1 MRGLDNLFFIGA
13 KYIHMNIMRKVNLIC
28 ALGFSILSL
37 FANAQTANFVA
48 GPKIKGLRDIDDVKL
63 SENNLT
69 VLGHKSNK
77 VSTWKLSPVSLVPG
91 ANANAI
97 ASSSSADK
105 GNKNIANAKEYFLFN
120 TLSLKDKDLVLY
132 TKKQSKDK
140 TIQLFYQFVDNDGK
154 QLNGPTKLASHK
166 TAKLSGLAS
175 LFGVASGPANM
186 GYTIKTNQKKDLV
199 FLANQGPDVKNGKKY
214 QPAPVTLS
222 LFDSEMNEKN
232 SLELDLGISNY
243 GSSAV
248 LSNAGFVYNLVT
260 VELDRKEAKEKRR
273 NGEASWYYKI
283 VGVNLNDPNAKPFE
297 HDLVF
302 KNRGIL
308 NASLDI
314 SANGD
319 LICAGTYS
327 ELTSRGGVDDFDGIF
342 YCKLDPLTG
351 EVINDNIKK
360 LDRDIVAELT
370 SKRNAKRNEGVSNQ
384 FKIKGLVA
392 LPDGTSDLLLEEEY
406 VIVVVTSNGKTTTT
420 TYHYYAMSILV
431 ANIASNGEI
440 NWVKRIP
447 KFQHTQNDNGIFN
460 SFTYKSTNEGLKIVF
475 TDNKQNYEKET
486 GMFKKGRKDLTSSKE
501 GKTIV
506 LALVKPNGEIVQKKV
521 AETQKH
527 QVYTRTGIWNDNG
540 SELYLQ
546 ATPRI
551 EFWKCLVGC
560 LLPPYGFY
568 LWLKKADPDMCL
580 TRVEFE

>member
-1 MRGLDNLFFIGA
+1 MI
-13 KYIHMNIMRKVNLIC
+13 KMRKSSLIM
-28 ALGFSILSL
+28 AIGFSLLATLSQ
-37 FANAQTANFVA
+37 AQTANFVA
-48 GPKIKGLRDIDDVKL
+48 GPKIKGLSKIDDVKL
-63 SENNLT
+63 NDNRLT

-77 VSTWKLSPVSLVPG
+77 VSTWGLSPVSLVPNG
-91 ANANAI
+91 NANAI
-97 ASSSSADK
+97 ASNSSADK
-105 GNKNIANAKEYFLFN
+105 GNKNIANAKELFLFN
-120 TLSLKDKDLVLY
+120 TVSLKDKDLVLY

-140 TIQLFYQFVDNDGK
+140 TVQLYYQFVGSDGK
-154 QLNGPTKLASHK
+154 QLGGPTKMASHK
-166 TAKLSGLAS
+166 TAKMSGLAS
-175 LFGVASGPANM
+175 LFGVQSGPANM
-186 GYTIKTNQKKDLV
+186 GYTITASQNKELI
-199 FLANQGPDVKNGKKY
+199 FMANQGPDVKNGKKY
-214 QPAPVTLS
+214 EPAPVSLTLY
-222 LFDSEMNEKN
+222 DANMNEKN
-232 SLELDLGISNY
+232 SVELDLGISNY

-260 VELDRKEAKEKRR
+260 VTFDRKESKEKRK

-283 VGVNLNDPNAKPFE
+283 VGINLNDPNAKPFE

-308 NASLDI
+308 NASLSI
-314 SANGD
+314 TSNGD

-327 ELTSRGGVDDFDGIF
+327 ELTNRGNVDDFDGIF

-370 SKRNAKRNEGVSNQ
+370 SKRNAKRDEGVSTQ

-431 ANIASNGEI
+431 ANIATNGEI

-460 SFTYKSTNEGLKIVF
+460 SFTYKSTPEGLKIVF

-506 LALVKPNGEIVQKKV
+506 LALVKPNGDIIQKKV

-527 QVYTRTGIWNDNG
+527 QVYTRTGIWNESG

-546 ATPRI
+546 ATPRL
-551 EFWKCLVGC
+551 EGWKCLLGV
-560 LLPPYGFY
+560 LFFPYGCY
-568 LWLKKADPDMCL
+568 LYLKKMDPDMCL